1 MKKLFKKP
9 RVPAQLENGS
19 KVMINLESIPLDNW
33 KTYHGI
39 TAKGDKVHS
48 LSGCQV
54 GRTTILATDNG
65 VAFSAPTDEVE
76 VFAIQFLKDKGYA
89 VEANKGGRIAS

>member
-19 KVMINLESIPLDNW
+19 KVMINLESIPLENW
-33 KTYHGI
+33 KTYHGT

-48 LSGCQV
+48 LSGCEI
-54 GRTTILATDNG
+54 GLTTILATDSG
-65 VAFSAPTDEVE
+65 VAFSAPTDELEIFSV
-76 VFAIQFLKDKGYA
+76 QFLKDKGYA
-89 VEANKGGRIAS
+89 VEANKNSRISS